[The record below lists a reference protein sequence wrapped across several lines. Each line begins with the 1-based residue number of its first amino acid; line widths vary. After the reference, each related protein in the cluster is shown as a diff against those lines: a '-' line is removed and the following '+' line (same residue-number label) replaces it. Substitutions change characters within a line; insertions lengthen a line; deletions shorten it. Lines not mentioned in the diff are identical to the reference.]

1 MTTTMPADTPTRVT
15 GSTATGLS
23 PSLKG
28 VPVILTL
35 AGFPPDQMARLY
47 EQFCAPLTLPSGTN
61 NAGKNTAQHTDN

>member
-1 MTTTMPADTPTRVT
+1 MTTVMPDGTPTRVT

-23 PSLKG
+23 DPLKG

-47 EQFCAPLTLPSGTN
+47 EQFCAPLTLPSGMD
-61 NAGKNTAQHTDN
+61 NAGKNTAQHADN

>member
-1 MTTTMPADTPTRVT
+1 MTTAMPADTPTRVT

-23 PSLKG
+23 TPLKG

-61 NAGKNTAQHTDN
+61 NAGKNIAQHADN